1 MGRGSEKGVCELQG
15 RVLIINCK
23 YPSGVR
29 LGLRKLLFIF
39 NSQGPSLGEAGGVG
53 ASDSPPFSLAPGG
66 PGGGG
71 GGG

>member
-39 NSQGPSLGEAGGVG
+39 NSQGPSLGEGGGVSRREST
-53 ASDSPPFSLAPGG
+53 ARKAD
-66 PGGGG
+66 GGGCQVHG
-71 GGG
+71 H